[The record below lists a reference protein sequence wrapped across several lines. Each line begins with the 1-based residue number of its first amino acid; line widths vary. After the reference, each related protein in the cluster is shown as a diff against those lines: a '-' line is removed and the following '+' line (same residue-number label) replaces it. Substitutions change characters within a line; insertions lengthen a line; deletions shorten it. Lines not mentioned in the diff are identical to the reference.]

1 MVGYYNYTVWMT
13 YLSLLV
19 GGLGIFFALTG
30 NPLAAVICLGIS
42 GCLDLFDGKVART
55 KKDRTDEEKQ
65 YGIEIDSL
73 TDLICFGVLPVS
85 IGYAVGM
92 KEYYFIPLFCL
103 FILFGMIRLAYFN
116 VRELNKDKDGISI
129 FYGVPITT
137 SAIVIPFIWLLRCF
151 MKENFYILYA
161 VILGILMILFITKVR
176 IKKPSV
182 KQSIVFASILVI
194 CFIVLLCL
202 ELTLCRS

>member
-13 YLSLLV
+13 YLSLII
-19 GGLGIFFALTG
+19 GGVGIFFALTG

-42 GCLDLFDGKVART
+42 GCLDLFDGKVARL
-55 KKDRTDEEKQ
+55 KKDRTAEEKQ

-73 TDLICFGVLPVS
+73 TDMICFGVLPVA
-85 IGYAVGM
+85 IGYSIGM

-103 FILFGMIRLAYFN
+103 FILAGMIRLAYFN
-116 VRELNKDKDGISI
+116 VRELNRAADEKSV

-137 SAIVIPFIWLLRCF
+137 TAMVVPFIWLLRCF

-161 VILGILMILFITKVR
+161 VILGLLMILFVSKIK

-182 KQSIVFASILVI
+182 KVSIIFASILVVI
-194 CFIVLLCL
+194 FIVLLCL
-202 ELTLCRS
+202 ELILCRS